1 MSHSHEYIT
10 VVCFYIRISFTIW
23 CVYLFVSKKKK
34 KGYTFKKI
42 YLAYMGRYNFLNFTL
57 FFFMYDTI
65 TIHFF
70 FGFNR

>member
-10 VVCFYIRISFTIW
+10 VVCFYIRIHSLFD
-23 CVYLFVSKKKK
+23 VYICLFLKKKK
-34 KGYTFKKI
+34 KSYTFKKI
-42 YLAYMGRYNFLNFTL
+42 YLPYMGRYNFLNFTL